1 MKKLLILGASHS
13 QLPII
18 KKAKELGHYVITC
31 DYIEEN
37 PGHKIAD
44 EYYFISNTDKEAVL
58 ALAKLLSIDGLV
70 CFASDAAVSTVAF
83 VAEKLGF
90 PFHPYKSVEILSNK
104 DLFREFL
111 KDNNFKVPRAKGYR
125 TVEEAKADFHVY
137 KMPVMIKPVDS
148 SGSRGVSKID
158 SIELLQDK
166 VELALSFSSVK
177 RFIIEEYIEN
187 GSYQVGGDG
196 FSVNGRLVFRSFTNG
211 HFPALNINPFVPIGG
226 SWPSI
231 MPKSLQNKIH
241 DEIQRVLEV
250 LNMKT
255 GAYNFDIRIDRLEN
269 IFILELSPRNGGN
282 IIPLVTHY
290 ATGVDLIEYSV
301 KSALGEDCS
310 DMVMADPKGYWSS
323 YIINSQQ
330 SGIFN
335 GIEIDED
342 LRVNNIVE
350 YDLHVNLGDAISAF
364 TGSNEKLGT
373 MVLKYSSI
381 NEMLNKM
388 ENMEKWVR
396 VIINEPINSENC
408 GDVQGSDLSNIF
420 S

>member
-37 PGHKIAD
+37 PGHKFVD
-44 EYYFISNTDKEAVL
+44 EYYFFNNTDKEAVL
-58 ALAKLLSIDGLV
+58 ALANLLNIDGLV
-70 CFASDAAVSTVAF
+70 CYASDAAVSTVAY
-83 VAEKLGF
+83 VAEKLGL
-90 PFHPYKSVEILSNK
+90 PFHPYKSVEILLKK

-111 KDNNFKVPRAKGYR
+111 KENNFKVPRAKGYC
-125 TVEEAKADFHVY
+125 TVEEAKADFHTY

-148 SGSRGVSKID
+148 SGSRGISRIN

-166 VELALSFSSVK
+166 VELALSFSSIK

-187 GSYQVGGDG
+187 DGYQVGGDG

-211 HFPALNINPFVPIGG
+211 HFPSLTTNPFVPIGG

-231 MPKSLQNKIH
+231 MPKRLQNKIH

-255 GAYNFDIRIDRLEN
+255 GAYNFDIRIDSREN
-269 IFILELSPRNGGN
+269 IFILEISPRNGGN
-282 IIPLVTHY
+282 IIPLVTKY
-290 ATGVDLIEYSV
+290 ATGVDMIEYTV
-301 KSALGEDCS
+301 KAALGEDCS
-310 DMVMADPKGYWSS
+310 DLVLAEPKGYWSS
-323 YIINSQQ
+323 YIINSQN
-330 SGIFN
+330 SGIFTDV
-335 GIEIDED
+335 EVHEE
-342 LRVNNIVE
+342 LKVNNIVE
-350 YDLHVNLGDAISAF
+350 YDLLVKPGDTISAF

-373 MVLKYSSI
+373 MVLKYSSM

-388 ENMEKWVR
+388 DNMEQWVK
-396 VIINEPINSENC
+396 VILNEPINSEND
-408 GDVQGSDLSNIF
+408 GNVRRKDLSNIY